1 MLTET
6 HNSVY
11 FERMKSSLG
20 DKAAVLD
27 YLVPGTVMDFGA
39 GGGDLSEMMR
49 LAGYNVIA
57 VDGSSNAIDHIFE
70 NYPNVESIQ
79 SMGHELLN
87 HFTPNSF
94 DNIVCCSILHEVYSY
109 GDDRDL
115 PYDLSNISRMLEIF
129 GKLLKP
135 GGRLIIRDGV
145 APADS
150 AKPTIVK
157 FKTDEGMEFFNA
169 YRNSAP
175 FYDDVN
181 NDFGK
186 VHFEVID
193 SSTIRGSMSSVMEF
207 LYTYTWGWNSLS
219 RESQEFY
226 GVLSL
231 NDYSAILMNNDWNVL
246 SANEYLQPGYVE
258 NLSRKIDII
267 DDEGNEVAYPSSNML
282 IVAEKQ

>member
-1 MLTET
+1 MIAET
-6 HNSVY
+6 QDQVY
-11 FERMKSSLG
+11 FQRMKSSLG
-20 DKAAVLD
+20 DKSVILD
-27 YLVPGTVMDFGA
+27 YLIPGNVLDFGA
-39 GGGDLSEMMR
+39 GGGDLSEVIR
-49 LAGYNVIA
+49 LQGYDVVA
-57 VDGSSNAIDHIFE
+57 VDGSATAIEQI
-70 NYPNVESIQ
+70 NNTYPNIHTLE
-79 SMGHELLN
+79 SMGHELLH

-109 GDDRDL
+109 GDDKGTL
-115 PYDLSNISRMLEIF
+115 YNLSNISRMLEVF

-145 APADS
+145 APDNS
-150 AKPTIVK
+150 AKPAIIK
-157 FKTDEGMEFFNA
+157 FKNNEGMEFFNA

-186 VHFEVID
+186 VHFEILD
-193 SSTIRGSMSSVMEF
+193 NSTIRGSMSSVMEF
-207 LYTYTWGWNSLS
+207 LYTYTWGWNSLV

-231 NDYSAILMNNDWNVL
+231 NDYSAMLVNNDWNVL

-258 NLSRKIDII
+258 NLSKKIDII

-282 IVAEKQ
+282 IIAEKQ